1 MAQVKE
7 LSFHF
12 SHGQNRKSPS
22 LVFLCSE
29 TKRKRLLR
37 RLNLGLR
44 PSKPN
49 PIGRH
54 ISFQPICWSTPGESG
69 SKKVTRTWPLGGLGR
84 DGKLESTN
92 GISRLRKYPLYS
104 RCWRKAIKLGSVK
117 VSLVEQMRRS
127 LRARRKG
134 IVRLVCMGWHE
145 EFSKYWC
152 L

>member
-1 MAQVKE
+1 MLKYPRGKRIE
-7 LSFHF
+7 
-12 SHGQNRKSPS
+12 KSY
-22 LVFLCSE
+22 
-29 TKRKRLLR
+29 T
-37 RLNLGLR
+37 NLTA
-44 PSKPN
+44 
-49 PIGRH
+49 
-54 ISFQPICWSTPGESG
+54 W
-69 SKKVTRTWPLGGLGR
+69 GLGR